1 MSSERMKLCAVVPA
15 AGRGTR
21 LGLELPKLLAPL
33 GNGETIWTVLRR
45 KLLTVADHI
54 NVIVSPGGEPLI
66 RNAMEAAGLEARVSL
81 SLQPKPLGMGDA
93 IFRGYPVWSQAA
105 TILIVWGD
113 QVFVS
118 AETLSKACA
127 LHSGASRTVV
137 LPLVSLVEPY
147 VDYVF
152 ADDGGLRAV
161 RQTREGDRCA
171 PNGYADIGTFVL
183 SVPDLLSSWTA
194 YLAQAPLGALTGE
207 TNFIPFLPYLSLNGW
222 TVKRLVIG
230 DPREARGIN
239 TPDDLAY
246 LRSSLA
252 SDRQHKSKRPQ

>member
-1 MSSERMKLCAVVPA
+1 MSRGRMKLCAVVPA

-45 KLLTVADHI
+45 KLLAVADHI
-54 NVIVSPGGEPLI
+54 NVIVSPGGELLI
-66 RNAMEAAGLEARVSL
+66 REAIEEKGLAGRVSL
-81 SLQPKPLGMGDA
+81 SLQPEPLGMGDA
-93 IFRGYPVWSQAA
+93 IFRGYPVWSRAA
-105 TILIVWGD
+105 AILIVWGD

-127 LHSGASRTVV
+127 LHGGASRTTV
-137 LPLVSLVEPY
+137 LPLVSLAQPY

-152 ADDGGLRAV
+152 ADDGRLCAV
-161 RQTREGDRCA
+161 RQTREGDLCA

-183 SVPDLLSSWTA
+183 SVPDLLSAWTA
-194 YLAQAPLGALTGE
+194 YLAQAPLGALTNE
-207 TNFIPFLPYLSLNGW
+207 TNFVPFLPYLSSIGW
-222 TVKRLVIG
+222 TVKRLVIA
-230 DPREARGIN
+230 DPREARGVN

-246 LRSSLA
+246 FRSSFA
-252 SDRQHKSKRPQ
+252 GDRQHKSKRPR